1 MQSDLVLVLF
11 LIVSQVSLRGYTL
24 KLLHDLQIGKKN
36 YQIRSKL
43 VQLVKTIEPLQIPN
57 RLSRIEEAA
66 MASVKKVNFDEL

>member
-1 MQSDLVLVLF
+1 M
-11 LIVSQVSLRGYTL
+11 